1 MTNNSLPDYS
11 QDQQW
16 LIKPETIRYPVD
28 VFYLCPTAYYDGGL
42 TDPLC
47 GMDDQGVRTR
57 MLEHIENKGS
67 AFITVG
73 NFFAPMYRQANVDCL
88 VSTDPEASISLM
100 EGPVASTQ
108 QAFKYYMEHL
118 NGGRPFILA
127 GHSQG
132 SIMLSIILGSIFK
145 KKPEYNRK
153 LVAAYIIGYGIT
165 PFYLAEN
172 PHLKFAKGRDDTG
185 VIISYNT
192 ESPGVTAHNI
202 TLPNDS
208 ICINPITWTRGPEPA
223 SPYESLGSH
232 LIVRDSAGNLVSRRD
247 VRHFADC
254 RLSIWNGGVV
264 VCSTANPDDFRSR
277 RRRKALP
284 PGHPPH
290 RRLPAVLL
298 RPAPERR
305 GPHRRLI
312 CAATDEYSFVTA
324 GPTVNLQPFFAIP
337 LRIFPF
343 QLAVSRDIMIYIA

>member
-42 TDPLC
+42 TDPIC
-47 GMDDQGVRTR
+47 RMDDGDVRAR

-88 VSTDPEASISLM
+88 VSPDPEASISLM

-108 QAFKYYMEHL
+108 QAFRYYMDHL
-118 NGGRPFILA
+118 NNGRPFILA

-145 KKPEYNRK
+145 KKPEYNSK

-165 PFYLAEN
+165 SFYLAEN
-172 PHLKFAKGRDDTG
+172 SHLKFAKGRDDTG
-185 VIISYNT
+185 VIVSYNT
-192 ESPGVTAHNI
+192 ESPGVTAENI
-202 TLPNDS
+202 TLPEGS
-208 ICINPITWTRGPEPA
+208 ICINPITWTRGPELA

-247 VRHFADC
+247 VRHFADAAVNLE
-254 RLSIWNGGVV
+254 RGVV
-264 VCSTANPDDFRSR
+264 VCSTANPDDFRVVGDEKHFPR
-277 RRRKALP
+277 GILHTADYQLYYYD
-284 PGHPPH
+284 
-290 RRLPAVLL
+290 L
-298 RPAPERR
+298 RQNAEDR
-305 GPHRRLI
+305 I
-312 CAATDEYSFVTA
+312 DAY
-324 GPTVNLQPFFAIP
+324 
-337 LRIFPF
+337 LR
-343 QLAVSRDIMIYIA
+343 SH